1 MFRILQKRRQWFYL
15 AAAIAAEVTGTVSIK
30 ILAMAGAP
38 KPVALLFLYAMIAL
52 SYALLSLAIR
62 RVPLALAF
70 ALWEGAGIVL
80 VTLSGALL
88 GEEISAARLSAIAL
102 MILGI
107 ALLKLG
113 AREDPAPETLP
124 ADGARA

>member
-1 MFRILQKRRQWFYL
+1 MFRTLQKRRQWLYL

-38 KPVALLFLYAMIAL
+38 KPAALLFLYAMIAL

-70 ALWEGAGIVL
+70 AL
-80 VTLSGALL
+80 
-88 GEEISAARLSAIAL
+88 
-102 MILGI
+102 
-107 ALLKLG
+107 
-113 AREDPAPETLP
+113 
-124 ADGARA
+124 